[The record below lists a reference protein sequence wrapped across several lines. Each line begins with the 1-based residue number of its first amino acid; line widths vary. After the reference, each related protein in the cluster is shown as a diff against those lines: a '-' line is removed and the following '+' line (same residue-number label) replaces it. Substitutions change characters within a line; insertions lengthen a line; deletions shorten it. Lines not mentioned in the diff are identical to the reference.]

1 MIIVM
6 QAGSEP
12 AQIERVVA
20 RLNDLGY
27 QHHISQGVERTLIG
41 AIGAPEGEKEA
52 LAEQLSLLAGVERV
66 VPILRAFK
74 LVSREHALEPTVVKI
89 GHAAFGRG
97 QISVISGPC
106 AIESEKQLLESARAV
121 KEAGA
126 AVLRGGAY
134 KPRTSPYAF
143 QGLGQPALEM
153 LAAARE
159 ETGLPILTEVTDVRQ
174 IEGVIAVADAVQI
187 GARNMQNYDLL
198 REVGL
203 IGKPVVLKRG
213 FAATVQEWLRA
224 AEYVAS
230 AGNLDVI
237 LCERGIRTFET
248 ETRFTLDLG
257 GMAAAKLE
265 THLPIIADPS
275 HATGSHKL
283 VPPMALAALAGGA
296 DGLMIEM
303 HQHPDRALS
312 DGPQSLTPKRL
323 KALMDQIRNLALALG
338 LTVVGPEDA

>member
-6 QAGSEP
+6 QAGASP
-12 AQIERVVA
+12 AQIEKVVA
-20 RLNDLGY
+20 RLTELGY
-27 QHHISQGVERTLIG
+27 QHHLSQGVERTLLG
-41 AIGAPEGEKEA
+41 AIGAPDGEKEA

-74 LVSREHALEPTVVKI
+74 LVSTEHAVKPTVVRI
-89 GHAAFGRG
+89 GQVPFGRG
-97 QISVISGPC
+97 HVAVISGPC
-106 AIESEKQLLESARAV
+106 AVESERQMLEAAHAAKQ
-121 KEAGA
+121 AGA

-134 KPRTSPYAF
+134 KPRTSPYVF
-143 QGLGQPALEM
+143 QGLGEEGLQI

-159 ETGLPILTEVTDVRQ
+159 ATGLPVLTEAMDVRQ
-174 IEGVIAVADAVQI
+174 VEGVVAVADAVQV

-198 REVGL
+198 REVGRCA
-203 IGKPVVLKRG
+203 KPVVLKRG

-224 AEYVAS
+224 AEYVAA
-230 AGNLDVI
+230 AGNLDII

-275 HATGSHKL
+275 HATGTHKL
-283 VPPMALAALAGGA
+283 VPQMALAALAGGA

-303 HQHPDRALS
+303 HPHPDRALS

-323 KALMDQIRNLALALG
+323 AALMEQIRALCGALG
-338 LTVVGPEDA
+338 LRLTTPEGG

>member
-6 QAGSEP
+6 AAGAEE
-12 AQIERVVA
+12 AKIKRVLD
-20 RLNDLGY
+20 RLTELGY

-52 LAEQLSLLAGVERV
+52 LAERLALLPGVERV
-66 VPILRAFK
+66 VPILRPFK
-74 LVSREHALEPTVVKI
+74 LVSREHATQPTVVKI
-89 GHAAFGRG
+89 GAAAFGRG
-97 QISVISGPC
+97 QVAVISGPC
-106 AIESEKQLLESARAV
+106 AIETEKQILESARAV
-121 KEAGA
+121 KAAGG

-143 QGLGQPALEM
+143 QGMGEPGLQL
-153 LAAARE
+153 LAAARQ
-159 ETGLPILTEVTDVRQ
+159 ETGLPLLTEVMDVRHLEE
-174 IEGVIAVADAVQI
+174 IAAVADALQI

-198 REVGL
+198 REVGQ
-203 IGKPVVLKRG
+203 INKPVVLKRG

-224 AEYVAS
+224 AEYIAA
-230 AGNLDVI
+230 AGNLDII

-257 GMAAAKLE
+257 GLAAAKLE

-275 HATGSHKL
+275 HATGTHKL
-283 VPPMALAALAGGA
+283 VPPMALASLAGGA

-303 HQHPDRALS
+303 HPHPDRALS
-312 DGPQSLTPKRL
+312 DGPQSLTPKKL
-323 KALMDQIRNLALALG
+323 ALLMDQLRHLAEALG
-338 LTVVGPEDA
+338 KEMAAPEA

>member
-6 QAGSEP
+6 APGAKQEEIDYVLSRLG
-12 AQIERVVA
+12 ER
-20 RLNDLGY
+20 GY
-27 QHHISQGVERTLIG
+27 QHHISRGVERTLIG
-41 AIGAPEGEKEA
+41 AIGAHEGEKEA
-52 LAEQLSLLAGVERV
+52 LAEQLMLLPGVDRV
-66 VPILRAFK
+66 VPILRPYK
-74 LVSREHALEPTVVKI
+74 LVSQEHAVEPSVVRI
-89 GHAAFGRG
+89 GGVPFGRKHVA
-97 QISVISGPC
+97 VISGPC
-106 AIESEKQLLESARAV
+106 AVENEKQMLEAAV
-121 KEAGA
+121 AAKRAGA

-143 QGLGQPALEM
+143 QGLGEAGLEM

-159 ETGLPILTEVTDVRQ
+159 ATGLPFLTEIMDVRQ
-174 IEGVIAVADAVQI
+174 VEAVEAVADGIQV

-198 REVGL
+198 REVGAAK
-203 IGKPVVLKRG
+203 KPVVLKRG

-224 AEYVAS
+224 AEYVAA

-248 ETRFTLDLG
+248 ETRFTFDLA

-275 HATGSHKL
+275 HATGNHKL

-296 DGLMIEM
+296 DGLMVEM
-303 HQHPDRALS
+303 HPHPDRALS

-323 KALMDQIRNLALALG
+323 LGLMDQVRNLCLALG
-338 LTVVGPEDA
+338 LELAVPE